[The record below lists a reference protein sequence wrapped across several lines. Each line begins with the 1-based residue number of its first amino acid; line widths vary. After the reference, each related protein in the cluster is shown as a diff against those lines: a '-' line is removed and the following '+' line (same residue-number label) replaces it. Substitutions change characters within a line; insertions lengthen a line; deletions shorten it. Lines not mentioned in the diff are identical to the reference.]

1 MSSEIR
7 KEYQNRLQY
16 NIDSLRKTASKSKL
30 ISGLRLSIFFIAAIL
45 LYIFAKA
52 LWAPGIVLTIFISI
66 AVFIF
71 LVKYHGKI
79 LLQKK
84 IEEGLIAIN
93 KDEIACID
101 GKHEQFDGGK
111 EFDDAVHYYAIDLD
125 IFGEGSLYQFL
136 NRSATHIGE
145 RKLSE
150 KLKSP
155 SLEINKIKDD
165 QQFIQAVSENLDWRQ
180 QFLAIGKVYS
190 EKKDDKEK
198 IISWSKL
205 LPHFNNPIFGI
216 LVILIPLLTAL
227 MIFLMSTGYITEK
240 VFIMYLVIPWGIAGA
255 YAMKVNTRHMMV
267 SKTSETL
274 VKYAKLLHLIETV
287 EIDSTKFTKLKET
300 ISNDSQSSSI
310 SFKKLSSILNALD
323 NRLNFVS
330 WALLNG
336 LFLWDI
342 LQMKRLES
350 WQKKHADD
358 IQNWFDVI
366 AEIDAINSFAN
377 YSFNHPQAIIP
388 ELNKQDEDLEV
399 KNLGHPL
406 INANSRVNND
416 VSIKHDEFKII
427 TGANMAGK
435 STYLRTIGVNL
446 VLAMCGAPI
455 CAETFSF
462 KPVQIFTS
470 IRTRDSLYKNE
481 SYFYAE
487 LKRLQAIIEKLK
499 EGTRLF
505 IILDEILKGTN
516 SKDKHAGSEA
526 LLKQLIKFD
535 ASGIVAT
542 HDVGLGQLESI
553 FPDHIKN
560 NCFEVDIVGNKLHF
574 DYKLRTGVSQNLNA
588 TFLMREMGITI

>member
-1 MSSEIR
+1 MNTHIK
-7 KEYQNRLQY
+7 KEYLDRKQY
-16 NIDSLRKTASKSKL
+16 HSDKMQYFTSRSKL
-30 ISGLRLSIFFIAAIL
+30 ISIMRLLTFLVAAVL
-45 LYIFAKA
+45 LYVFARSN
-52 LWAPGIVLTIFISI
+52 WAPGIIITIFISLG
-66 AVFIF
+66 VFII
-71 LVKYHGKI
+71 LVKLHGKI

-84 IEEGLIAIN
+84 TAESLVEIN
-93 KDEIACID
+93 NDEINCID
-101 GKHEQFDGGK
+101 GKFDQFDGGV
-111 EFDDAVHYYAIDLD
+111 EFDDPEHLYSSDLD
-125 IFGEGSLYQFL
+125 IFGEGSLYQFV

-145 RKLSE
+145 VRLSE
-150 KLKSP
+150 KLKTP
-155 SLEINKIKDD
+155 ELDIAKIIEN
-165 QQFIQAVSENLDWRQ
+165 QQFVTALSQNLDWRQ
-180 QFLAIGKVYS
+180 EFLAIGKVYG

-198 IISWSKL
+198 IINWSKL
-205 LPHFNNPIFGI
+205 LPFFNHPIF
-216 LVILIPLLTAL
+216 LVMVILIPILTAT
-227 MIFLMSTGYITEK
+227 MI
-240 VFIMYLVIPWGIAGA
+240 YLVSSGILTDKMFLIYMAIPWGIAGS
-255 YAMKVNTRHMMV
+255 YAIKVNTRHMMV

-274 VKYAKLLHLIETV
+274 VKYARLLNLIENV
-287 EIDSTKFTKLKET
+287 EFDSTKFIDLKGR
-300 ISNDSQSSSI
+300 ISTESRSSSI
-310 SFKKLSSILNALD
+310 SIKKLSSILNALD

-342 LQMKRLES
+342 LQMKRLEH
-350 WQKKHADD
+350 WQKKHASD
-358 IQNWFDVI
+358 IQNWFEVI
-366 AEIDAINSFAN
+366 DEIDTMNSFAN
-377 YSFNHPQAIIP
+377 YAYNHPKAIIP
-388 ELNKQDEDLEV
+388 QINDKLEDIEI
-399 KNLGHPL
+399 KDLGHPL
-406 INANSRVNND
+406 INQEVRVNND

-455 CAETFSF
+455 CAESFSF

-470 IRTRDSLYKNE
+470 IRTRDSLQKNE

-487 LKRLQAIIEKLK
+487 LKRLQAIIQKLK
-499 EGTRLF
+499 EGSRLF

-526 LLKQLIKFD
+526 LLKQLIKYE

-553 FPDHIKN
+553 FPDNIKN

-574 DYKLRTGVSQNLNA
+574 DYKLRQGVSQNLNA

>member
-1 MSSEIR
+1 MNAKINSIY
-7 KEYQNRLQY
+7 KEKLKIHSDKLSHFTSR
-16 NIDSLRKTASKSKL
+16 SKL
-30 ISGLRLSIFFIAAIL
+30 ISILRLSIFLLAAVM
-45 LYIFAKA
+45 LYVFAKE
-52 LWAPGIVLTIFISI
+52 LWAPGIILTIFVSLGI
-66 AVFIF
+66 FIF

-79 LLQKK
+79 LMNKK
-84 IEEGLIAIN
+84 IEDGLVSIN
-93 KDEIACID
+93 DDEINCIE
-101 GKHEQFDGGK
+101 GHFEQFDGGI
-111 EFDDAVHYYAIDLD
+111 EFDDMAHYYSTDLD
-125 IFGEGSLYQFL
+125 IFGKGSLYQFL
-136 NRSATHIGE
+136 NRSATYIGKV
-145 RKLSE
+145 RLSE

-155 SLEINKIKDD
+155 SLDVNKIGED
-165 QQFIQAVSENLDWRQ
+165 QLFIKALSQNLDWRQ
-180 QFLAIGKVYS
+180 EFLAMGKVYG

-205 LPHFNNPIFGI
+205 LPHFSNPIFLG
-216 LVILIPLLTAL
+216 LVFLIPVLTAV
-227 MIFLMSTGYITEK
+227 MIYLVSTGIISDKMFLIY
-240 VFIMYLVIPWGIAGA
+240 MALPWVIAGS

-274 VKYAKLLHLIETV
+274 VKYAKLLSLIEMV
-287 EIDSTKFTKLKET
+287 EFDSAKFNELKGK
-300 ISNDSQSSSI
+300 ISTGSHSSSSSI
-310 SFKKLSSILNALD
+310 KTLSSILNALD

-342 LQMKRLES
+342 LQMKRLEI
-350 WQKKHADD
+350 WQQKHAND
-358 IQNWFDVI
+358 IQNWFEVI
-366 AEIDAINSFAN
+366 AEIDAMNSFAN
-377 YSFNHPQAIIP
+377 YSFNHPNAIIP
-388 ELNKQDEDLEV
+388 ELNEKEEDLDV
-399 KNLGHPL
+399 SNLGHPL
-406 INANSRVNND
+406 INVKSRVNND

-455 CAETFSF
+455 CADSFSF

-487 LKRLQAIIEKLK
+487 LKRLQAIIQKLK
-499 EGTRLF
+499 DGSRLF

-553 FPDHIKN
+553 FPDNIKN
-560 NCFEVDIVGNKLHF
+560 NCFEVDIIGNKLQF
-574 DYKLRTGVSQNLNA
+574 DYKLRTGVSKNLNA